1 MAALPLALA
10 FAVYGYTLRL
20 PFFVDDGPNLWT
32 AEHLDGVEQWAG
44 TPAFPYYRPVAFS
57 IWKLNDALYGRFDAP
72 SLHWLNMA
80 CLGVSGV
87 AAGQIARRLLRGPG
101 RG

>member
-32 AEHLDGVEQWAG
+32 TEHLDGVELGAG
-44 TPAFPYYRPVAFS
+44 TPTCPYFRRVAFS
-57 IWKLNDALYGRFDAP
+57 MWKLNDAL
-72 SLHWLNMA
+72 
-80 CLGVSGV
+80 
-87 AAGQIARRLLRGPG
+87 
-101 RG
+101 